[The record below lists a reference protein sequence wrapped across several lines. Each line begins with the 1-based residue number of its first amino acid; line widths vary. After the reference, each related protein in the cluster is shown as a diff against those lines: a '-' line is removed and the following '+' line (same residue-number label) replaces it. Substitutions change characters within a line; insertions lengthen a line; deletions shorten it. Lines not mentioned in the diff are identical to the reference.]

1 MDEDYDDEEGI
12 CQTYKIRSLINNLRI
27 KEIGKIMS
35 ECEALGWE
43 SYEAKITKILTGR
56 TDYEIII
63 ERIHCNIHSDQLRI
77 DSMLF
82 AAFFYQINGDQLNN
96 FIQIYQKTI

>member
-1 MDEDYDDEEGI
+1 M
-12 CQTYKIRSLINNLRI
+12 K
-27 KEIGKIMS
+27 

-43 SYEAKITKILTGR
+43 SYEAKITTILTGKSE
-56 TDYEIII
+56 YESII

-82 AAFFYQINGDQLNN
+82 AAFFYQVNGNQLNH
-96 FIQIYQKTI
+96 FTAIYQKTV